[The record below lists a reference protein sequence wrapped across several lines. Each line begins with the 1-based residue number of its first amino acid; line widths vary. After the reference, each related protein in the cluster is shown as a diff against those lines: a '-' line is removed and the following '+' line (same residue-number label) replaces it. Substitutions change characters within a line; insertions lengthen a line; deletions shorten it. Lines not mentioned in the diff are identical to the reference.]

1 MAHTQPNKT
10 KAVATIVI
18 AACAAPSQAN
28 AAPKPPSPMAGLAVT
43 GVQVPQHCDIPS
55 EPVPLSTEQAM
66 AALGVFM
73 GCFSHGV

>member
-28 AAPKPPSPMAGLAVT
+28 AAPKPPSPMAGVAVT
-43 GVQVPQHCDIPS
+43 GGEVPPPRAIPS
-55 EPVPLSTEQAM
+55 WPVQLSTEKAM